1 MAEGRQRGAGAVES
15 KPAQIDIR
23 IERGEQLFDS
33 LDPSP
38 FREKALDVDFE
49 AYLRD
54 CAGEQPS
61 GLPLRLC
68 IEAPPELQARA
79 ADVESAIHGHF
90 HFALQQSERRHRASQ
105 RRYRGVVL
113 AGFAVLAVS
122 LTLRRLLEDWQGA
135 FSEVLVE
142 GLLVLGW
149 VALWRPIEVLLF
161 ERHEARQQRQLL
173 ARLAAI
179 EIVWRPRVDGA
190 HQGKTGPFPS

>member
-1 MAEGRQRGAGAVES
+1 MES
-15 KPAQIDIR
+15 KTAQIDIR
-23 IERGEQLFDS
+23 IQSSEQLFDS

-38 FREKALDVDFE
+38 FREKALDVVFE

-54 CAGEQPS
+54 CAGEQPP

-68 IEAPPELQARA
+68 IEAPPELQAHA
-79 ADVESAIHGHF
+79 GDMESAIRGHF
-90 HFALQQSERRHRASQ
+90 RFALQQYERRHRANQ

-113 AGFAVLAVS
+113 AGFSVLAAS
-122 LTLRRLLEDWQGA
+122 LALRRLLEDWQGA
-135 FSEVLVE
+135 FGEVLVE

-179 EIVWRPRVDGA
+179 EIVWKPRVGD
-190 HQGKTGPFPS
+190 